1 MIKLKSLI
9 FESVAYIGNCVDI
22 LDTGNYFSDA
32 TDMAYAVEN
41 STEISKFNFLKVIR
55 FNHIPPEIQAIITS
69 EQNSIVY
76 SKYNNLYIIYDS
88 NSDIHYFFI

>member
-1 MIKLKSLI
+1 MIKLKQLL
-9 FESVAYIGNCVDI
+9 FESVAYIGNCIDI

-41 STEISKFNFLKVIR
+41 STKISKSDFFKVIR
-55 FNHIPPEIQAIITS
+55 FNHIPSEIQTIITS
-69 EQNSIVY
+69 DQNSVVY
-76 SKYNNLYIIYDS
+76 SKYDNLYIIYNN